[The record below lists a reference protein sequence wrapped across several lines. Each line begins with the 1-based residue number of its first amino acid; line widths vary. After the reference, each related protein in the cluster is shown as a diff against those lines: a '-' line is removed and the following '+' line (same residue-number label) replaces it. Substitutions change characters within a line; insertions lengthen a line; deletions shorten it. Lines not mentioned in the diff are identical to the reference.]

1 MGCNCSRDGTKI
13 IISQKN
19 KGNNQFVLKIHTPDS
34 ENVKILFHYSINDRE
49 TIINLF
55 NSFFFSNYQED
66 ELDANFISVYN
77 KESDSFEYYI
87 QRLAGYSIE
96 NGEIDVEKN
105 RENNKLLLFIITGG
119 FVGIVFL
126 TFIIFFIFIK
136 CCNKETGELIEEEK
150 DYSNIGGI
158 VSGKSEDVSG
168 ISDEG

>member
-19 KGNNQFVLKIHTPDS
+19 KGNNQFILNIHIPDS
-34 ENVKILFHYSINDRE
+34 ENVKVLFHNSINDRE

-96 NGEIDVEKN
+96 NEDNPK
-105 RENNKLLLFIITGG
+105 K
-119 FVGIVFL
+119 
-126 TFIIFFIFIK
+126 
-136 CCNKETGELIEEEK
+136 
-150 DYSNIGGI
+150 
-158 VSGKSEDVSG
+158 GKM
-168 ISDEG
+168 